1 MCNIKQK
8 ITEAPRWNP
17 CLLRGGLSYAGSP
30 PGGATGK
37 EPARNAGAWEE
48 TPSIPGRHGNPPQCS
63 ACRIPWTEEPGR
75 PPGCG
80 REESD
85 AAEAT

>member
-63 ACRIPWTEEPGR
+63 GLQNPMDRGAWQA
-75 PPGCG
+75 PGCG